1 MIECKIGKGW
11 AIAAAISVL
20 IFIGVFGILGIMP
33 WVQDE
38 INLIL
43 GLLVTPFSIGI
54 IIFLIYGLI
63 NIKKRRFI
71 IDNEKL
77 ISISVFKTK
86 ELYYDEIKGY
96 KVNERWILII
106 PKDNKKKK
114 IKVDRSMSGTQEAL
128 SWISEK
134 FDDLDMVSKINEEE
148 EILNNESIGWTR
160 EIREEKLRNAR
171 KTTKVLN
178 ILGIISFVW
187 TVFFPVP
194 YNYAILSTLT
204 IPISTILATKFFSGL
219 IRLDERKDSAYP
231 TVIYALT
238 LPSLGLLIRC
248 LLDFEIFD
256 YSNVWIISVAI
267 MMTLLSVILIKQKE
281 FSLKNKKSLLSI
293 IPIAMILWAY
303 GFGATIF
310 INCYLDTSRPEHFT
324 AKIIDKSISNGKIT
338 TYYLKLTNWG
348 PQKEVDEVS
357 VDQAMYDRVEVDSN
371 VDIYFMNGKLEIP
384 WFIVLDKQEK

>member
-1 MIECKIGKGW
+1 M
-11 AIAAAISVL
+11 SV
-20 IFIGVFGILGIMP
+20 
-33 WVQDE
+33 
-38 INLIL
+38 
-43 GLLVTPFSIGI
+43 
-54 IIFLIYGLI
+54 

>member
-77 ISISVFKTK
+77 ISISLFKTK

-134 FDDLDMVSKINEEE
+134 FDDLDVVSKINEEE

-160 EIREEKLRNAR
+160 EIREEKLLNAR

-204 IPISTILATKFFSGL
+204 IPISAVLATKFFSGL

-238 LPSLGLLIRC
+238 LPSLGLSIRS

-267 MMTLLSVILIKQKE
+267 MVTLLSVILIKQEE

-293 IPIAMILWAY
+293 IPIAMFLWVY

-310 INCYLDTSRPEHFT
+310 INCYLDSSRPEHFT
-324 AKIIDKSISNGKIT
+324 AKIVDKSISNGKIT
-338 TYYLKLTNWG
+338 TYYLKLTSWG

-357 VDQAMYDRVEVDSN
+357 VDQAMYDRVEVDN
-371 VDIYFMNGKLEIP
+371 DVDIYFMNGKLEIP
-384 WFIVLDKQEK
+384 WFIVLEQQ

>member
-54 IIFLIYGLI
+54 IIFLVYGLI

-134 FDDLDMVSKINEEE
+134 FDDLDMVSKINDEE
-148 EILNNESIGWTR
+148 EILNNENIGWTR
-160 EIREEKLRNAR
+160 EIREEKLLNAR

-187 TVFFPVP
+187 TVFFPIP
-194 YNYAILSTLT
+194 YIYAILSTLT
-204 IPISTILATKFFSGL
+204 IPISAVLVTKFFSGL
-219 IRLDERKDSAYP
+219 IRLDERKDSAHP
-231 TVIYALT
+231 TVVYALT
-238 LPSLGLLIRC
+238 LPSLGLSIRS

-267 MMTLLSVILIKQKE
+267 MVTLLSVILIKQEE

-293 IPIAMILWAY
+293 IPIAMFLWAY

-310 INCYLDTSRPEHFT
+310 INCYLDTSRPELFT
-324 AKIIDKSISNGKIT
+324 AKIVDKSISNGKIT
-338 TYYLKLTNWG
+338 TYYLKLTSWG

-357 VDQAMYDRVEVDSN
+357 VDQAMYDRVEVDNN

-384 WFIVLDKQEK
+384 WFIVLEKQ